1 MTTMQTPVDNGVNV
15 DALLGVREAL
25 ADTPEIA
32 QFQWRTTV
40 SWVNGTHSRSSVDTF
55 YGFGEQQQHKT
66 TFTYDVDHP
75 LAFAAQD
82 NGITPVEYVLVAL
95 GGCLTA
101 GIASIAQ
108 HRKIQ
113 LHSVQATVE
122 ADEDLHGILGAD
134 PQIRNGFTGV
144 RVSYTDRRRRHR
156 GGGQGPC
163 RAIAEALGG
172 LRHPH
177 QPHQRHRR
185 RVLTVHETMLKTTTV
200 VVGAGHSGLAMSRC
214 LADRSIDHVVLERGE
229 VAHSW
234 RTQRWDS
241 LRLLTPNWMT
251 RLPGYAYRGD
261 DPDGYLAV
269 SDVVEL
275 IAGYAKENAAPVRA
289 NTT

>member
-1 MTTMQTPVDNGVNV
+1 MTTIQTPVDNGVNV
-15 DALLGVREAL
+15 EALLGVREAL

-40 SWVNGTHSRSSVDTF
+40 SWVSGTHSRSSVDTF

-122 ADEDLHGILGAD
+122 AEEDLHGILGAD

-144 RVSYTDRRRRHR
+144 RVSYQIDADATAEQMKALVAQSQSARRSTTFSPTSPTSPSTCPDDAEDNHRR
-156 GGGQGPC
+156 GG
-163 RAIAEALGG
+163 
-172 LRHPH
+172 
-177 QPHQRHRR
+177 RR
-185 RVLTVHETMLKTTTV
+185 SQWPGHE
-200 VVGAGHSGLAMSRC
+200 
-214 LADRSIDHVVLERGE
+214 
-229 VAHSW
+229 
-234 RTQRWDS
+234 S
-241 LRLLTPNWMT
+241 LPRRPFGRPRRPGT
-251 RLPGYAYRGD
+251 R
-261 DPDGYLAV
+261 
-269 SDVVEL
+269 
-275 IAGYAKENAAPVRA
+275 
-289 NTT
+289 